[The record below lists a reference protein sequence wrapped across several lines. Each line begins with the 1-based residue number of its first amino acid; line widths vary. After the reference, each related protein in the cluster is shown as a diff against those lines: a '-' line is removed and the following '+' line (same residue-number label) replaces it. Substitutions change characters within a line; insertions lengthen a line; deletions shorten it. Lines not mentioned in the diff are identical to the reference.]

1 MTARQDIEKLIACL
15 GPEPVR
21 DNCIP
26 PTPWLLR
33 QDRADRITRAS
44 VWPGGFARGRE
55 ICFLCGA
62 AAIARPRASLLS

>member
-15 GPEPVR
+15 GPEPIRV
-21 DNCIP
+21 NSIP

-55 ICFLCGA
+55 SASYA
-62 AAIARPRASLLS
+62 ARQQSRGLALRF